1 MINTPFFYRYNE
13 VSTFNQWSAPTWDVF
28 NNQHLINGA
37 PQHGMFLTNG
47 G

>member
-28 NNQHLINGA
+28 KQMVVRI
-37 PQHGMFLTNG
+37 
-47 G
+47 